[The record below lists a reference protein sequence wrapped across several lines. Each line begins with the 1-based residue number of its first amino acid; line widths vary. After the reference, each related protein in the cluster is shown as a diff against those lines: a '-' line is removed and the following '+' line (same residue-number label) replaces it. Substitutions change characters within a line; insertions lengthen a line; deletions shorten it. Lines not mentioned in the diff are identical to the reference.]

1 MVYTLMPNFSA
12 ISAAVS
18 GGTIPLLFTPS
29 VSKIIT
35 LDIASESFNRFT
47 AVANPIPIAVPSSTI
62 PLLTSWN
69 KLISTLWSVVSGHWV
84 KLSPAKITKPTRS
97 FIRLLMKSIATFLEA
112 SNRSGF
118 KSCASILPEISIAK
132 TISIPFVVL
141 SSQLVEDCG
150 RAKAIIIKVT
160 AAIFNTKGKWR
171 NCCFI
176 VGLVSIASVPENKIK
191 EIVSKIKS
199 HIDLH
204 ESHEKELIK
213 IENIDQVLALNN
225 FLTAENKKLRE
236 LIDESINSEEI
247 FARVLI
253 DRESPFLKSIVLNRG
268 SKDNVKIGMAIMDR
282 NYLVGQVIEVN
293 YSNSRALLLSDL
305 NSKIP
310 VIVQPPY
317 LQAVASGT
325 GKDYG
330 VIEYTKDEYEEN
342 QIENKV
348 IVYTSGLGGLF
359 KPGIPVGKIINNSGQ
374 IEFFSDFGQLS
385 FVKIIEFKIGEDK

>member
-1 MVYTLMPNFSA
+1 MVKGRDDFVIALRSAFFKKKEKQKFS
-12 ISAAVS
+12 
-18 GGTIPLLFTPS
+18 
-29 VSKIIT
+29 
-35 LDIASESFNRFT
+35 
-47 AVANPIPIAVPSSTI
+47 
-62 PLLTSWN
+62 
-69 KLISTLWSVVSGHWV
+69 LISLII
-84 KLSPAKITKPTRS
+84 LSIIVIIFSNFNFKP
-97 FIRLLMKSIATFLEA
+97 I
-112 SNRSGF
+112 
-118 KSCASILPEISIAK
+118 
-132 TISIPFVVL
+132 
-141 SSQLVEDCG
+141 Q
-150 RAKAIIIKVT
+150 IIKLGINEV
-160 AAIFNTKGKWR
+160 IYR
-171 NCCFI
+171 SSYI
-176 VGLVSIASVPENKIK
+176 SSVPENRIK
-191 EIVSKIKS
+191 EIISKIKS

-282 NYLVGQVIEVN
+282 NYLVGQIIEVN

-330 VIEYTKDEYEEN
+330 VTEYTKDEYEEN